1 MYGHMLLRMLTQCG
15 SSDKQTIALFC
26 RVHAVVQDMTHRRA
40 KGKYEFMWRASGGSP
55 GQEDMWVHNYETG
68 KCGQQ
73 FM

>member
-1 MYGHMLLRMLTQCG
+1 M
-15 SSDKQTIALFC
+15 IALFC
-26 RVHAVVQDMTHRRA
+26 RVNAVVQDMTHRRA

-55 GQEDMWVHNYETG
+55 GQEDIWVHNYATG